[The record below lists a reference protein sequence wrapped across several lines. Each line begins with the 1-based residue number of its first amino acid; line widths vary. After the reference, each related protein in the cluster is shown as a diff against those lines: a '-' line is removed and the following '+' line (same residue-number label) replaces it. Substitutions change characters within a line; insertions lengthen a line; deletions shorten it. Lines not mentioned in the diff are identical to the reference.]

1 MRTEAIA
8 QILENRYIEKV
19 ILSENK
25 TKNVFQWKGYL
36 NAKLKEIRY
45 E

>member
-1 MRTEAIA
+1 MRTEAISKV
-8 QILENRYIEKV
+8 LENRYIEKV

-25 TKNVFQWKGYL
+25 TKNVFQWMGYL
-36 NAKLKEIRY
+36 RAKQLERY